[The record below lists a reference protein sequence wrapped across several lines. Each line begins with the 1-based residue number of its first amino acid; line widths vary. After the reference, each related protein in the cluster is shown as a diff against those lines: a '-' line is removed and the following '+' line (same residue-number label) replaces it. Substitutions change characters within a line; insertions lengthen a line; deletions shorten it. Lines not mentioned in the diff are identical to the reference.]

1 MTGHVPGPAD
11 RIAPVAVVFDL
22 DGVLIESEHLWEEMW
37 TRYAARS
44 GVTWTAEDT
53 GHVQGMS
60 APEWADHLAR
70 RAGTG
75 DAAEAERAVVDDMVE
90 ALEQGR
96 MEPYDG
102 AVVMVREVAERVP
115 IALATSAARRLLDAV
130 LARHRLDATFT
141 ATVSSAEVP
150 RGKPSPDVY
159 LEAAATARCRPRRL
173 RRRRGLQQRH
183 PCRPRRRHDRRRDPE
198 PHLPAEAGRH
208 GAHHPGR
215 RRRPRGAPRD
225 PRPARRRTHRSRP
238 MTRVLAAGDEFVLP
252 TLFDEALRAEPDVGD
267 LDIAHLTS
275 GWPHEPFG
283 PVGPEGA
290 RVEEASGTEDD
301 LVAALDGAR
310 VCLTQMAPFTARV
323 FDAAPDL
330 EMVAVSRGGPVNV
343 DLAAADRAGVAVAQA
358 PGRNAAAAAEYAVGM
373 ALAALRRIPMA
384 DRELRDGTWRGDLY
398 AYDEA
403 GLELDGTTVGLVG
416 YGAIGRIVARVLR
429 AFGATVLVADP
440 YTDEAT
446 AGTDGVRLVGLD
458 ELLRSSSVVSLH
470 ARLSD
475 ETRGMIGA
483 RELDLLPRGR
493 GPGQHRPRRPA
504 RLRAP
509 LPEALRSGRLG
520 GLALDVYDVEPPP
533 DDWPL
538 HHAPNVVATPH
549 LAGATK
555 QTAHRAASIA
565 AGEVARFLRG
575 EPLRHPANE
584 IARART
590 EGVAS

>member
-1 MTGHVPGPAD
+1 
-11 RIAPVAVVFDL
+11 
-22 DGVLIESEHLWEEMW
+22 
-37 TRYAARS
+37 
-44 GVTWTAEDT
+44 
-53 GHVQGMS
+53 
-60 APEWADHLAR
+60 
-70 RAGTG
+70 
-75 DAAEAERAVVDDMVE
+75 
-90 ALEQGR
+90 
-96 MEPYDG
+96 
-102 AVVMVREVAERVP
+102 
-115 IALATSAARRLLDAV
+115 
-130 LARHRLDATFT
+130 
-141 ATVSSAEVP
+141 
-150 RGKPSPDVY
+150 
-159 LEAAATARCRPRRL
+159 
-173 RRRRGLQQRH
+173 
-183 PCRPRRRHDRRRDPE
+183 
-198 PHLPAEAGRH
+198 
-208 GAHHPGR
+208 
-215 RRRPRGAPRD
+215 
-225 PRPARRRTHRSRP
+225 

-252 TLFDEALRAEPDVGD
+252 TLFDEALRGEPDLPD
-267 LDIAHLTS
+267 LDIAHLTA

-373 ALAALRRIPMA
+373 TLAALRRIPMA

-403 GLELDGTTVGLVG
+403 GRELDGATVGLVG

-446 AGTDGVRLVGLD
+446 AGADGVRLVGLD

-483 RELDLLPRGR
+483 RELDLLPEGAVLVNTARG
-493 GPGQHRPRRPA
+493 GLLDH
-504 RLRAP
+504 AP

-533 DDWPL
+533 DDRPL
-538 HHAPNVVATPH
+538 HDAPNVVTTPH
-549 LAGATK
+549 LAGATR
-555 QTAHRAASIA
+555 QTAHRAATIA
-565 AGEVARFLRG
+565 AGEAARFLRG
-575 EPLRHPANE
+575 EALRHPSGDT
-584 IARART
+584 ARMSGA
-590 EGVAS
+590 AS

>member
-1 MTGHVPGPAD
+1 
-11 RIAPVAVVFDL
+11 
-22 DGVLIESEHLWEEMW
+22 
-37 TRYAARS
+37 
-44 GVTWTAEDT
+44 
-53 GHVQGMS
+53 
-60 APEWADHLAR
+60 
-70 RAGTG
+70 
-75 DAAEAERAVVDDMVE
+75 
-90 ALEQGR
+90 
-96 MEPYDG
+96 
-102 AVVMVREVAERVP
+102 
-115 IALATSAARRLLDAV
+115 
-130 LARHRLDATFT
+130 
-141 ATVSSAEVP
+141 
-150 RGKPSPDVY
+150 
-159 LEAAATARCRPRRL
+159 
-173 RRRRGLQQRH
+173 
-183 PCRPRRRHDRRRDPE
+183 
-198 PHLPAEAGRH
+198 
-208 GAHHPGR
+208 
-215 RRRPRGAPRD
+215 
-225 PRPARRRTHRSRP
+225 

-252 TLFDEALRAEPDVGD
+252 TLFDDALRAEPDVGD
-267 LDIAHLTS
+267 LDIAHLGA
-275 GWPHEPFG
+275 GWPTEPFG

-301 LVAALDGAR
+301 LLAALDGAR

-373 ALAALRRIPMA
+373 ALAALRRIPLA

-403 GLELDGTTVGLVG
+403 GLELDGATVGLVG

-483 RELDLLPRGR
+483 RELDLLPKGAVLVNTARG
-493 GPGQHRPRRPA
+493 GLLDHE
-504 RLRAP
+504 P

-565 AGEVARFLRG
+565 AGEAARFLRG

-584 IARART
+584 VARART

>member
-1 MTGHVPGPAD
+1 
-11 RIAPVAVVFDL
+11 
-22 DGVLIESEHLWEEMW
+22 
-37 TRYAARS
+37 
-44 GVTWTAEDT
+44 
-53 GHVQGMS
+53 
-60 APEWADHLAR
+60 
-70 RAGTG
+70 
-75 DAAEAERAVVDDMVE
+75 
-90 ALEQGR
+90 
-96 MEPYDG
+96 
-102 AVVMVREVAERVP
+102 
-115 IALATSAARRLLDAV
+115 
-130 LARHRLDATFT
+130 
-141 ATVSSAEVP
+141 
-150 RGKPSPDVY
+150 
-159 LEAAATARCRPRRL
+159 
-173 RRRRGLQQRH
+173 
-183 PCRPRRRHDRRRDPE
+183 
-198 PHLPAEAGRH
+198 
-208 GAHHPGR
+208 
-215 RRRPRGAPRD
+215 
-225 PRPARRRTHRSRP
+225 
-238 MTRVLAAGDEFVLP
+238 MTRVLAAGDGFVLP
-252 TLFDEALRAEPDVGD
+252 ALFDEALRGEPDVGD
-267 LDIAHLTS
+267 LDIAHLTA
-275 GWPHEPFG
+275 GWPTEPFG

-310 VCLTQMAPFTARV
+310 VCLTQMAPFTSRV

-330 EMVAVSRGGPVNV
+330 QMVAVSRGGPVNV

-373 ALAALRRIPMA
+373 TLAALRRIPLA

-403 GLELDGTTVGLVG
+403 GLELDGATVGLVG
-416 YGAIGRIVARVLR
+416 YGAIGRLVARVLR

-446 AGTDGVRLVGLD
+446 ASTDGVRLAELD

-483 RELDLLPRGR
+483 RELDLLPEGAVLVNSARGGLLDSGVMDSGR
-493 GPGQHRPRRPA
+493 
-504 RLRAP
+504 

-575 EPLRHPANE
+575 EPLWHPANE
-584 IARART
+584 VARAHT